1 MNDQDDLASLSV
13 LHKTLDDAAET
24 LAAFISVARSG
35 ETPPDSLMEAAD
47 KTVERLAEWRAK
59 IKEAVEAPELQSDDW
74 ERWSNPSKT
83 H

>member
-1 MNDQDDLASLSV
+1 MNDKDDLAGLSA
-13 LHKTLDDAAET
+13 LHKTLDDATEA
-24 LAAFISVARSG
+24 LAAFISVAKSG

-47 KTVERLAEWRAK
+47 KTVEDLAEWRAR
-59 IKEAVEAPELQSDDW
+59 IKEVVEAPALHSDDW